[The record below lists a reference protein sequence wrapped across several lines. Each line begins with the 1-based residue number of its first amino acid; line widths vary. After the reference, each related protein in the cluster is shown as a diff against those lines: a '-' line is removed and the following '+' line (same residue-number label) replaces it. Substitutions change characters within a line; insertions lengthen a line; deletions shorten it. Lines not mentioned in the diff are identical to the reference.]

1 VGRYLNYVL
10 HLLTARAY
18 ALTPMPSPA
27 SALPFM
33 NRKTTVVI
41 SVIALHVGVLWA
53 LQSGL
58 VRRVAEA
65 VVPAE
70 ILVEI
75 MAPPAPPAPTPQPLA
90 QPKVQ
95 TKAPTPKPVQPTPTP
110 VAQPAPVPLAIGPT
124 AAAPEPSAAAP
135 TAVAAAPSSTNTG
148 NALNA
153 PPAPPAPPKITQPS
167 TDADY
172 LNNARPQYP
181 PLSKRLNE
189 QGKVVV
195 RALIGTDGTASQ
207 ASIKSSSG
215 FDRLDQAALATVL
228 KWRYVPGKRG
238 GVAEAMWFDVPVNW
252 VLQ

>member
-1 VGRYLNYVL
+1 MLSTAL
-10 HLLTARAY
+10 HR
-18 ALTPMPSPA
+18 
-27 SALPFM
+27 PFM
-33 NRKTTVVI
+33 NRQITVVI

-58 VRRVAEA
+58 LQRVAEA

-75 MAPPAPPAPTPQPLA
+75 MAPPAPPAPPTPQAVAQP

-95 TKAPTPKPVQPTPTP
+95 PKTPKPAQPAPTPAVQPTPAT
-110 VAQPAPVPLAIGPT
+110 LAITPSATTPEPSATTPTAT
-124 AAAPEPSAAAP
+124 AAAPASAN
-135 TAVAAAPSSTNTG
+135 SGNTP
-148 NALNA
+148 NA
-153 PPAPPAPPKITQPS
+153 PPAPPAPPKVTQPS

-181 PLSKRLNE
+181 PMSKRLNE

-238 GVAEAMWFDVPVNW
+238 GVPEAMWFDVPVNW

>member
-1 VGRYLNYVL
+1 
-10 HLLTARAY
+10 
-18 ALTPMPSPA
+18 
-27 SALPFM
+27 M
-33 NRKTTVVI
+33 NRQITVVI

-58 VRRVAEA
+58 LQRVAEA

-75 MAPPAPPAPTPQPLA
+75 MAPPAPPAPPTPQAVAQP

-95 TKAPTPKPVQPTPTP
+95 PKTPKPAQPAPTPAVQPTPAT
-110 VAQPAPVPLAIGPT
+110 LAITPSATTPEPSATTPTAT
-124 AAAPEPSAAAP
+124 AAAPASAN
-135 TAVAAAPSSTNTG
+135 SGNTP
-148 NALNA
+148 NA
-153 PPAPPAPPKITQPS
+153 PPAPPAPPKVTQPS

-181 PLSKRLNE
+181 PMSKRLNE

-238 GVAEAMWFDVPVNW
+238 GVPEAMWFDVPVNW

>member
-1 VGRYLNYVL
+1 MLS
-10 HLLTARAY
+10 T
-18 ALTPMPSPA
+18 
-27 SALPFM
+27 ALPRPLM
-33 NRKTTVVI
+33 NRQITVVV

-58 VRRVAEA
+58 LQRVAEA

-75 MAPPAPPAPTPQPLA
+75 MAPPAPPAPPTPQAVA
-90 QPKVQ
+90 QPQSKVQ
-95 TKAPTPKPVQPTPTP
+95 PNTPKPVQPTPTP
-110 VAQPAPVPLAIGPT
+110 AVQPTPAPLAITPSAT
-124 AAAPEPSAAAP
+124 TPEPSATAP
-135 TAVAAAPSSTNTG
+135 TATAASPASANSGSTP
-148 NALNA
+148 NA
-153 PPAPPAPPKITQPS
+153 PPAPPATPKVTQPS

-172 LNNARPQYP
+172 LNNARPPYP
-181 PLSKRLNE
+181 PMSKRLNE

-238 GVAEAMWFDVPVNW
+238 GVPEAMWFDVPVNW

>member
-1 VGRYLNYVL
+1 MLSTAL
-10 HLLTARAY
+10 HR
-18 ALTPMPSPA
+18 
-27 SALPFM
+27 PFM
-33 NRKTTVVI
+33 NRQITVVV

-58 VRRVAEA
+58 LQRVAEA

-75 MAPPAPPAPTPQPLA
+75 MAPPAPPAPPTPQAVAQP

-95 TKAPTPKPVQPTPTP
+95 PKTPKPAQPAPTPAVQPTPAT
-110 VAQPAPVPLAIGPT
+110 LAITPSATTPESSATTPTAT
-124 AAAPEPSAAAP
+124 AAAPA
-135 TAVAAAPSSTNTG
+135 STNSG
-148 NALNA
+148 NTPNA
-153 PPAPPAPPKITQPS
+153 PPAPPAPPKVTQPS

-181 PLSKRLNE
+181 PMSKRLNE

-238 GVAEAMWFDVPVNW
+238 GVPEAMWFDVPVNW

>member
-1 VGRYLNYVL
+1 
-10 HLLTARAY
+10 
-18 ALTPMPSPA
+18 
-27 SALPFM
+27 M
-33 NRKTTVVI
+33 NRQTTVVV
-41 SVIALHVGVLWA
+41 SVIVLHVGVLWA

-58 VRRVAEA
+58 LQRVAEA

-75 MAPPAPPAPTPQPLA
+75 MAPPAPSAPPTPQPVA
-90 QPKVQ
+90 QPQPKVQ
-95 TKAPTPKPVQPTPTP
+95 PKAPTPVKATPTP
-110 VAQPAPVPLAIGPT
+110 AIQPAPAPLAIAPSET
-124 AAAPEPSAAAP
+124 VAEPSPAAPI
-135 TAVAAAPSSTNTG
+135 AVAAAPTSATAGS
-148 NALNA
+148 ALNA

-207 ASIKSSSG
+207 ASIKTSSG

-238 GVAEAMWFDVPVNW
+238 GVPEAMWFDVPVNW

>member
-1 VGRYLNYVL
+1 
-10 HLLTARAY
+10 
-18 ALTPMPSPA
+18 
-27 SALPFM
+27 M
-33 NRKTTVVI
+33 NRQTTVVV
-41 SVIALHVGVLWA
+41 SVIVLHVGVLWA

-58 VRRVAEA
+58 LQRVAEA

-75 MAPPAPPAPTPQPLA
+75 MAPPAPSAPPTPQPVA
-90 QPKVQ
+90 RPQPKVQ
-95 TKAPTPKPVQPTPTP
+95 PKAPTPVKATPTPAIQPTP
-110 VAQPAPVPLAIGPT
+110 APLAIAPSET
-124 AAAPEPSAAAP
+124 AAEPSPAAP
-135 TAVAAAPSSTNTG
+135 TAVAAAPTSATAGST
-148 NALNA
+148 LNA

-207 ASIKSSSG
+207 ASIKTSSG

-238 GVAEAMWFDVPVNW
+238 GVPEAMWFDVPVNW

>member
-1 VGRYLNYVL
+1 MLS
-10 HLLTARAY
+10 TA
-18 ALTPMPSPA
+18 S
-27 SALPFM
+27 SLPFM
-33 NRKTTVVI
+33 NRQTTVVV
-41 SVIALHVGVLWA
+41 SVIVLHVGVLWA

-58 VRRVAEA
+58 LQRVAEA

-75 MAPPAPPAPTPQPLA
+75 MAPPAPSAPPTPQPVA
-90 QPKVQ
+90 QPQPKVQ
-95 TKAPTPKPVQPTPTP
+95 PKAPTPVKATPTP
-110 VAQPAPVPLAIGPT
+110 AIQPAPAPLAIAPSET
-124 AAAPEPSAAAP
+124 AAEPSPAAP
-135 TAVAAAPSSTNTG
+135 TAVAAAPTSATAGST
-148 NALNA
+148 LNA

-207 ASIKSSSG
+207 ASIKTSSG

-238 GVAEAMWFDVPVNW
+238 GVPEAMWFDVPVNW

>member
-1 VGRYLNYVL
+1 
-10 HLLTARAY
+10 
-18 ALTPMPSPA
+18 
-27 SALPFM
+27 M
-33 NRKTTVVI
+33 NRQTTVVV
-41 SVIALHVGVLWA
+41 SVIVLHVGVLWA

-58 VRRVAEA
+58 LQRVAEA

-75 MAPPAPPAPTPQPLA
+75 MAPPAPSAPPTPQPVA
-90 QPKVQ
+90 QPQPKVQ
-95 TKAPTPKPVQPTPTP
+95 PKAPTPVKATPKP
-110 VAQPAPVPLAIGPT
+110 AIQPAPAPLAIAPSET
-124 AAAPEPSAAAP
+124 VAEPSPAAPI
-135 TAVAAAPSSTNTG
+135 AVAAAPTSATAGS
-148 NALNA
+148 ALNA

-207 ASIKSSSG
+207 ASIKTSSG

-238 GVAEAMWFDVPVNW
+238 GVPEAMWFDVPVNW

>member
-1 VGRYLNYVL
+1 
-10 HLLTARAY
+10 
-18 ALTPMPSPA
+18 
-27 SALPFM
+27 M
-33 NRKTTVVI
+33 NRQTTVVV
-41 SVIALHVGVLWA
+41 SVIVLHVGVLWA

-58 VRRVAEA
+58 LQRVAEA

-75 MAPPAPPAPTPQPLA
+75 MAPPAPSAPPTPQPVA
-90 QPKVQ
+90 QPQPKVQ
-95 TKAPTPKPVQPTPTP
+95 PKAPTPVKATPTP
-110 VAQPAPVPLAIGPT
+110 AIQPAPAPLAIAPSET
-124 AAAPEPSAAAP
+124 VAEPSPAAPI
-135 TAVAAAPSSTNTG
+135 AVAAAPTSATAGS
-148 NALNA
+148 ALNA

-172 LNNARPQYP
+172 LSNARPQYP

-207 ASIKSSSG
+207 ASIKTSSG

-238 GVAEAMWFDVPVNW
+238 GVPEAMWFDVPVNW